1 MKYYW
6 MVLALFVIA
15 LVPKF
20 AAAQPFF
27 GPGAT
32 SFSPE
37 ISVLFVGVK
46 NDVQATVSA
55 DRKYVTLNMRP
66 QHSQLLNFFTFTF
79 QNPPLVPGALG
90 FVGGVQFPETPVV
103 GAAVAGAFGKVN
115 APVALAA
122 GNGEKIL
129 TQRGMTPVALK

>member
-1 MKYYW
+1 MKYCL
-6 MVLALFVIA
+6 MILVLLACFLNA
-15 LVPKF
+15 RS
-20 AAAQPFF
+20 ATAQPFF
-27 GPGAT
+27 APGAT
-32 SFSPE
+32 SFTPE

-66 QHSQLLNFFTFTF
+66 QQSQLLNFFTFTF

-90 FVGGVQFPETPVV
+90 FVGGVQFPETPAV
-103 GAAVAGAFGKVN
+103 GNAQTGGFGKVN

-129 TQRGMTPVALK
+129 TQRGMTPVYLK